1 MDQSA
6 LHQLGKCG
14 ILNTGKSSL
23 LLQKYEKSPVSFDVF
38 LFFCLVIFNILGK
51 T

>member
-14 ILNTGKSSL
+14 ILNTGKSSQ
-23 LLQKYEKSPVSFDVF
+23 LLQKYEKSPLSFDIF
-38 LFFCLVIFNILGK
+38 LFGWSVIFNILGK